1 MSDDNQSATTDT
13 GSQQGNTADLPEW
26 GRRAISEANA
36 EAAKYRLKAQTAADE
51 AKAATKAEYDKQ
63 LQALASEKTSI
74 AGERDKAVTEL
85 TKLQVAITA
94 DVPGEQA
101 VAFAD
106 LLKGSTQ
113 EELKAHAE
121 QLKTMFGTP
130 AGKQRATDKSQ
141 GAGGGASG
149 VKTPDQLFADMVQ
162 GKITR

>member
-1 MSDDNQSATTDT
+1 MSDDNKSATTDT

-26 GRRAISEANA
+26 GRRAISDANA
-36 EAAKYRLKAQTAADE
+36 EAAKYRLAAKTAAED
-51 AKAATKAEYDKQ
+51 AVAQTKAEYDKQ
-63 LQALASEKTSI
+63 LQALVSEKTSI
-74 AGERDKAVTEL
+74 AVERDNAVTGL
-85 TKLQVAITA
+85 TKLQVAIAA

-106 LLKGSTQ
+106 LLKGSTPD
-113 EELKAHAE
+113 ELKVHAE

-141 GAGGGASG
+141 GAGNGASG

>member
-1 MSDDNQSATTDT
+1 MSDDNQSATTDNGT
-13 GSQQGNTADLPEW
+13 PQNTEALPEW
-26 GRRAISEANA
+26 GRRAISDANA
-36 EAAKYRLKAQTAADE
+36 EAAKYRLAAKTAAED
-51 AKAATKAEYDKQ
+51 AVAATKAEYDKQ
-63 LQALASEKTSI
+63 LQALATEKTSI

-106 LLKGSTQ
+106 LLKGTTQ

-121 QLKTMFGTP
+121 QLKSMFGTP

-141 GAGGGASG
+141 GAGNGASG
-149 VKTPDQLFADMVQ
+149 AKTPDQLFADMVQ